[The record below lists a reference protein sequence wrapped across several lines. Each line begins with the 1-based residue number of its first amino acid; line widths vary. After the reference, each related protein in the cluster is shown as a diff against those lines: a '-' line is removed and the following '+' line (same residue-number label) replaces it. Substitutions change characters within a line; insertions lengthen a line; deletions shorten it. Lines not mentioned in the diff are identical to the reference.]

1 VAIKIFADGANLE
14 GMLEMNEKGV
24 DGFTTNPSLM
34 KKGGVTDYRE
44 FAHKVLEAIP
54 DKSVSFEVFADDY
67 EGMEKEA
74 LEIKTWGDN
83 VFVKI
88 PCLRTD
94 GTPTYDLIKKLSDQG
109 VHVNVTAVFTE
120 EQVDRVVEA
129 LNPGVPGY
137 VSIFAGRISDAG
149 GDPIPTIKH
158 AVAITEDRPLTEIL
172 WASTREV
179 YNITQAEQ
187 LGVEIITVPNNVL
200 EKWFKRGKTPY
211 ELSVATVK
219 GFAKDIA
226 TLGFHILPEE

>member
-1 VAIKIFADGANLE
+1 MSIKIFADGANLE

-34 KKGGVTDYRE
+34 KKGGVTNYRD

-67 EGMEKEA
+67 EGMEREA

-88 PCLRTD
+88 PCLKTD

-120 EQVDRVVEA
+120 EQVDKVVEA
-129 LNPGVPGY
+129 LNPAVPGY

-149 GDPIPTIKH
+149 SDPIPTIKH

-179 YNITQAEQ
+179 YNIIQAEQ

-200 EKWFKRGKTPY
+200 EKWFNRGRAPFD
-211 ELSVATVK
+211 LSVDTVK
-219 GFAKDIA
+219 GFAKDISS
-226 TLGFHILPEE
+226 LGFHILPEE